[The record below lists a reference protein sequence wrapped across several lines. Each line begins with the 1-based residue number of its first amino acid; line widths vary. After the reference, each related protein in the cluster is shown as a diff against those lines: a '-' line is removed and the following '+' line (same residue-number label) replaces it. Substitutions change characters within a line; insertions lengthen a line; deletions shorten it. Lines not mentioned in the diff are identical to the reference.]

1 MDDFKQ
7 MIKEMDKKE
16 FISDL
21 ILGGLATI
29 MFIKIVPYIIIW
41 LG

>member
-7 MIKEMDKKE
+7 MMKEMDKKE
-16 FISDL
+16 FVVDL

-29 MFIKIVPYIIIW
+29 MFMKIIPYIII
-41 LG
+41 LFE